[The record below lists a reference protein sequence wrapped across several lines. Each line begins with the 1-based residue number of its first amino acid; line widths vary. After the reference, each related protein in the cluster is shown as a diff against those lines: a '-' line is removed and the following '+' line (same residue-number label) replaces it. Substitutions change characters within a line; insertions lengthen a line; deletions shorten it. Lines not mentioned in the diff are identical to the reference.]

1 MVSDKHAGC
10 DQEPPFLEWG
20 TSAYHCHPA
29 SQHYRIGRMPDPVDP
44 KAFLTLVELAIGNM
58 YEVEAIGELLEQKGV
73 MTKNEII
80 ALAKELKRK
89 NPPTE
94 PPTSSTTDPSLQRFT
109 ETDNAVIE
117 ELMAVILQHGL
128 TADQAKTLLGRTIQ
142 LLEWGKRPANQS
154 PQANA

>member
-1 MVSDKHAGC
+1 
-10 DQEPPFLEWG
+10 
-20 TSAYHCHPA
+20 
-29 SQHYRIGRMPDPVDP
+29 MPDPVDP

-73 MTKNEII
+73 LTKDEII
-80 ALAKELKRK
+80 ALAKELRQK
-89 NPPTE
+89 NPQTK

-128 TADQAKTLLGRTIQ
+128 TADHPKILLGRTIQ
-142 LLEWGKRPANQS
+142 LLE
-154 PQANA
+154 

>member
-1 MVSDKHAGC
+1 
-10 DQEPPFLEWG
+10 
-20 TSAYHCHPA
+20 
-29 SQHYRIGRMPDPVDP
+29 MPDPVDP
-44 KAFLTLVELAIGNM
+44 KAFLTLVELAIANM

-73 MTKNEII
+73 LTKDEII
-80 ALAKELKRK
+80 ALAIELRQK
-89 NPPTE
+89 NPQTI

-128 TADQAKTLLGRTIQ
+128 TADQAQTLLGRTIQ
-142 LLEWGKRPANQS
+142 LLEWGKPAVPKT

>member
-1 MVSDKHAGC
+1 
-10 DQEPPFLEWG
+10 
-20 TSAYHCHPA
+20 
-29 SQHYRIGRMPDPVDP
+29 MPDPVDP
-44 KAFLTLVELAIGNM
+44 KGFLALVELAIGNM

-73 MTKNEII
+73 LTKDEII
-80 ALAKELKRK
+80 ALAKELKQK
-89 NPPTE
+89 NPQTK
-94 PPTSSTTDPSLQRFT
+94 PPISSTTAPSLQRFT

-128 TADQAKTLLGRTIQ
+128 SADHTTTVLGRTIQ

>member
-1 MVSDKHAGC
+1 
-10 DQEPPFLEWG
+10 
-20 TSAYHCHPA
+20 
-29 SQHYRIGRMPDPVDP
+29 MPDPVDP

-73 MTKNEII
+73 LTKDEII
-80 ALAKELKRK
+80 ALAKELKQK
-89 NPPTE
+89 NPQTK

-128 TADQAKTLLGRTIQ
+128 TADQAKTLLGQTIQ
-142 LLEWGKRPANQS
+142 LLEWGKQPTS
-154 PQANA
+154 KMPEANA

>member
-1 MVSDKHAGC
+1 MS
-10 DQEPPFLEWG
+10 
-20 TSAYHCHPA
+20 
-29 SQHYRIGRMPDPVDP
+29 DPVDP

-58 YEVEAIGELLEQKGV
+58 YELEAIGELLERKGV

-80 ALAKELKRK
+80 ALAKELKQK
-89 NPPTE
+89 NPQTK
-94 PPTSSTTDPSLQRFT
+94 PPTSSTTDPPPQRFT
-109 ETDNAVIE
+109 EMENAVIE

-128 TADQAKTLLGRTIQ
+128 SADHATTLLGRTIQ